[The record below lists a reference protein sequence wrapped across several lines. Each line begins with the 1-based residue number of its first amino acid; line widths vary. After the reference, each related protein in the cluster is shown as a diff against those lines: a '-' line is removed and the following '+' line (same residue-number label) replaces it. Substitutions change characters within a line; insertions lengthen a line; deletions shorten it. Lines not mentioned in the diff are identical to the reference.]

1 MMSQG
6 DRVPDWLLE
15 RLAAGEL
22 PASQAAHLRGL
33 LAARGEEHRLT
44 ALAASNEK
52 ILAALPADTVVAE
65 VRRRAA
71 ASRVPV
77 RRGRPVFAMSLAAAC
92 AAGLAIFLVVR
103 GQQDAT
109 PPIAKQHQHDKVRED
124 RLPWTGIKGDP
135 SLRIHRKTTSG
146 EELLPRQASVRKGD
160 TLQIGYIAAGWR
172 YGVIASVDGRGTVTL
187 HLPEFPG
194 PAAALKQSGEHT
206 LPHSYELDD
215 SPGFERFVFVAAD
228 APFATAD
235 VTSALKR
242 GGALPASLKVHELTL
257 KKAAP

>member
-22 PASQAAHLRGL
+22 PASQAAELRGR

-44 ALAASNEK
+44 ALATSNQQ
-52 ILAALPADTVVAE
+52 ILASLPADTVVAE

-71 ASRVPV
+71 ASRVPA
-77 RRGRPVFAMSLAAAC
+77 RRGRPVFALSLATAC

-103 GQQDAT
+103 GQPGTT
-109 PPIAKQHQHDKVRED
+109 PPSAGQHDKVHEG

-146 EELLPRQASVRKGD
+146 EELLPRQASVHKGD

-187 HLPEFPG
+187 HLPESPG
-194 PAAALKQSGEHT
+194 PAAALEQSGEHS

-215 SPGFERFVFVAAD
+215 SPGFERFVFVAGD

-235 VTSALKR
+235 VTSALRR
-242 GGALPASLKVHELTL
+242 GGALPAHRASYELTL